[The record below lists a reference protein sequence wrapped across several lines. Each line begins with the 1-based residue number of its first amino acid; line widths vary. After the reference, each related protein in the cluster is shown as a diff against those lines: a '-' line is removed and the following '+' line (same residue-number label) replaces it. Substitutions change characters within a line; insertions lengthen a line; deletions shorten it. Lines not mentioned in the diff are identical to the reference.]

1 MTRRKRL
8 PSPWVGLLL
17 AALLLCPPPASPESR
32 NPVQKLDLARFKT
45 MVDGEGRFLLVFM
58 AAWCAPCV
66 KELPDL
72 TALYTRYR
80 AGGLQI
86 WGVSVDFDGPAA
98 IQPIVDR
105 QKVDFPVVWLGE
117 EALNSYKIS
126 GIPLLIFI
134 KNGAEVDRVVGLHS
148 KAFLAE
154 KIETFL
160 ALP

>member
-1 MTRRKRL
+1 MMLRKRFT
-8 PSPWVGLLL
+8 SPWVWLLL
-17 AALLLCPPPASPESR
+17 AALLLSPPPACPEKR
-32 NPVQKLDLARFKT
+32 NPVQKLDLAGFKK

-72 TALYTRYR
+72 TALYAKYR
-80 AGGLQI
+80 SSGLQI
-86 WGVSVDFDGPAA
+86 LGVSVDFDGPAA

-105 QKVDFPVVWLGE
+105 QKVDFPVFWLGE
-117 EALNSYKIS
+117 EALDAYGIS

-134 KNGAEVDRVVGLHS
+134 VNGAEVDRVVGLHS

-154 KIETFL
+154 KIVKFL
-160 ALP
+160 SLP

>member
-1 MTRRKRL
+1 MMRCNRFT
-8 PSPWVGLLL
+8 SPWTWLLL
-17 AALLLCPPPASPESR
+17 AALLLCPPTAGAEKH
-32 NPVQKLDLARFKT
+32 NPVRKLDLAGFKH

-72 TALYTRYR
+72 TALYARYR
-80 AGGLQI
+80 AGGLQMV
-86 WGVSVDFDGPAA
+86 GVSVDFDGPAA

-105 QKVDFPVVWLGE
+105 QKVDFPVFWMGE
-117 EALNSYKIS
+117 EALDAYGIS

-134 KNGAEVDRVVGLHS
+134 KNGVEVDRVVGLRA

-154 KIETFL
+154 KIEKFL
-160 ALP
+160 AIP